1 MSANP
6 VPAVDIYPVSDAE
19 PPENPAVTEEASPA
33 ETAVLPVAPT
43 GRQAGQGVFG
53 TIRGGIA
60 GMADLVS
67 RFRTAMVEVESMYK
81 ETWKGGRPDAHAAAG
96 AGIPQS
102 TTASILS
109 ESGELLAEGTLRED
123 GEGRAL
129 LNLDAP
135 TPLPAI
141 TVVRTPQDET
151 GRIAK
156 IRWTGETTAIL
167 EFTA

>member
-1 MSANP
+1 M
-6 VPAVDIYPVSDAE
+6 PAVDIYPVSDGE
-19 PPENPAVTEEASPA
+19 PLENSAVTEEASPA
-33 ETAVLPVAPT
+33 ESAVLPVAPT
-43 GRQAGQGVFG
+43 GSQAGQGVFG
-53 TIRGGIA
+53 AIRGGIA

-67 RFRTAMVEVESMYK
+67 RFKNAMVEVEAMYK
-81 ETWKGGRPDAHAAAG
+81 ETWKGGRPDAHVAADV
-96 AGIPQS
+96 GILQS

-109 ESGELLAEGTLRED
+109 ESGELLAEGSLRED

-141 TVVRTPQDET
+141 AVVRTPQYET

-167 EFTA
+167 EFPA